1 MPPRL
6 RKASEKAE
14 ALSLNDMVLSG
25 SDEEEAQDEQHELE
39 SKTRARSVPSRQVK
53 KAKPAEKGKAQAVVK
68 AKGAKRRASSP
79 PPEQPAK
86 KKKVSK
92 GNLRCWNLRL
102 RKAHDIGVS
111 EREDLSGTCLTNHS
125 ALASFAGAEAPT
137 ASLGAP
143 TDTFRSKL

>member
-92 GNLRCWNLRL
+92 G
-102 RKAHDIGVS
+102 K
-111 EREDLSGTCLTNHS
+111 S
-125 ALASFAGAEAPT
+125 ALLEPPTKKKQPGQSTLLSLWGQEGA
-137 ASLGAP
+137 
-143 TDTFRSKL
+143 